1 MFSKSPHQPRL
12 QEKNPKSIKMYHA
25 AFSLPCF
32 SPVHFLQVKLPRHL
46 KLHLQWASCLQLV
59 LLSFTHLFEDKNCYF
74 CLIKSIITS
83 SKTTI
88 QLWVCESGIALRECH
103 RVRSYRKLYHCLKLC
118 NHLRTGKQSAS
129 TFLDFFFPPYHSLHI
144 AQTCSK
150 NCYNQNKKKKRKE
163 MRGNMK

>member
-1 MFSKSPHQPRL
+1 MFSKSPHKPRL

-25 AFSLPCF
+25 AFSLPYF

-59 LLSFTHLFEDKNCYF
+59 HLSFTHLFEDKNCYF

-118 NHLRTGKQSAS
+118 NHLRTGKQSCIYI
-129 TFLDFFFPPYHSLHI
+129 FRFFFSSISQPSHC
-144 AQTCSK
+144 T
-150 NCYNQNKKKKRKE
+150 
-163 MRGNMK
+163 NMQQ